1 MREGRKGGTGAVR
14 PPRAYPECYRGAVG
28 ASTVRATV
36 RGVPRRQ
43 HRECEYIRK
52 MKWSLSLGRI
62 AGIRVQIHVTFL
74 ALLAW
79 IAISEW
85 SRSQSVSAAAM
96 GVAFVLA
103 LFACVVLH
111 EFGHALTAKR
121 YGIATRDITLLPIGG
136 VARLERMPDKPSEE
150 LLVAIAGPLVNVVIA
165 TVLWAVLNVVGT
177 PADLDAVAAADA
189 GITAQTFVPRLLAV
203 NVLLVAFNL
212 LPAFPMDGGRV
223 LRALLAM
230 RMDYAV
236 ATARAA
242 QVGKLF
248 AVLFAILGF
257 FTNPFL
263 IFIGLFVWLGAT
275 QESMAA
281 QMKGALDGILVSQAM
296 LTDFRT
302 LSPHAPLSRA
312 VELLLAGSQQDF
324 PVVDERGVVGVLTRQ
339 TLLEALAQRG
349 GDDAMAR
356 TVDHVMQRDVPVADA
371 REMLDAALVR
381 LQGAPARTMPVF
393 SNGAMV
399 GLLTMENVGEFVSIH
414 SARVKAR

>member
-1 MREGRKGGTGAVR
+1 
-14 PPRAYPECYRGAVG
+14 
-28 ASTVRATV
+28 
-36 RGVPRRQ
+36 
-43 HRECEYIRK
+43 
-52 MKWSLSLGRI
+52 MKWSLSLGRV

-85 SRSQSVSAAAM
+85 STRHSAAAAGM
-96 GVAFVLA
+96 GVLFVLA
-103 LFACVVLH
+103 LFTCVVLH

-121 YGIATRDITLLPIGG
+121 YGIVTRDITLLPIGG

-177 PADLDAVAAADA
+177 PPDLEAMAAADA
-189 GITAQTFVPRLLAV
+189 GITAQTFVPRLLSV

-230 RMDYAV
+230 RMNYAV

-248 AVLFAILGF
+248 AALFAILGF

-281 QMKGALDGILVSQAM
+281 QMKGALDGIPVSQAM

-302 LSPHAPLSRA
+302 LPPHAPLSQA

-324 PVVDERGVVGVLTRQ
+324 PVVDDRGIVGVLTRQ
-339 TLLEALAQRG
+339 TLLEALAHRG
-349 GDDAMAR
+349 DGDAMAR
-356 TVDHVMQRDVPVADA
+356 AVDSVMQRDVPVADA
-371 REMLDAALVR
+371 REMLDVALVR
-381 LQGAPARTMPVF
+381 LQSAPARTMPVV

-414 SARVKAR
+414 SALIKAR

>member
-1 MREGRKGGTGAVR
+1 
-14 PPRAYPECYRGAVG
+14 
-28 ASTVRATV
+28 
-36 RGVPRRQ
+36 
-43 HRECEYIRK
+43 

-74 ALLAW
+74 VLLAW

-85 SRSQSVSAAAM
+85 SRRQSVTAAVM
-96 GVAFVLA
+96 GVLFILA

-121 YGIATRDITLLPIGG
+121 YGIVTRDITLLPIGG

-165 TVLWAVLNVVGT
+165 TVLWAVLSVVGT
-177 PADLDAVAAADA
+177 LPDIEAVAAADA
-189 GITAQTFVPRLLAV
+189 GITAQTFLPRLLAV

-248 AVLFAILGF
+248 ATLFVVLGF

-281 QMKGALDGILVSQAM
+281 QMKGALDGIPVSQAM

-302 LSPHAPLSRA
+302 LAPNAPLSHA

-324 PVVDERGVVGVLTRQ
+324 PVVDTRGVLGLLTRQ
-339 TLLEALAQRG
+339 TLLEALAKG
-349 GDDAMAR
+349 GDSDAMSR
-356 TVDHVMQRDVPVADA
+356 TVDSVMQREISVADA

-381 LQGAPARTMPVF
+381 LQSAPARTMPVVA
-393 SNGAMV
+393 NGALV
-399 GLLTMENVGEFVSIH
+399 GLLTMENVGEFVSVH
-414 SARVKAR
+414 SALVKAR